1 MAAIKRKRGIMDGEA
16 INGRQSQK
24 DKVRNKKR
32 KKHRMGER
40 WGNEKLRY
48 RQQEKGIRQKEL
60 SNKKRGRKRQRAVHN
75 EFCPTF
81 TKAALNHAL
90 LGSTLSQCGQDTH
103 TYIFCLICTHCTC
116 KPSDSQSN
124 V

>member
-40 WGNEKLRY
+40 WGNEKLEVQTARK
-48 RQQEKGIRQKEL
+48 RHKTERTEQQKEG
-60 SNKKRGRKRQRAVHN
+60 KKKTKS
-75 EFCPTF
+75 CP
-81 TKAALNHAL
+81 
-90 LGSTLSQCGQDTH
+90 
-103 TYIFCLICTHCTC
+103 
-116 KPSDSQSN
+116 
-124 V
+124 